1 MFFQEHESCI
11 TPWYIL
17 HEINASAGSALH
29 TTKPS
34 PWLWTHGSTVM
45 TRLSS
50 HSPCVGDCI
59 LKTSDLR
66 SQTWS
71 CLQWWRCA
79 DLILGLSFS
88 HGLLPESVSCACSLV
103 SSYACHLWC
112 TAIVGMVWQF
122 PVLVHSTRSCWDR
135 VVDDVDGGQRS

>member
-1 MFFQEHESCI
+1 MCHGLPLLCVCGEGCWRYKHSLTDLIHFFVCLFFQEHESCI

-103 SSYACHLWC
+103 SSYACHL
-112 TAIVGMVWQF
+112 
-122 PVLVHSTRSCWDR
+122 
-135 VVDDVDGGQRS
+135 